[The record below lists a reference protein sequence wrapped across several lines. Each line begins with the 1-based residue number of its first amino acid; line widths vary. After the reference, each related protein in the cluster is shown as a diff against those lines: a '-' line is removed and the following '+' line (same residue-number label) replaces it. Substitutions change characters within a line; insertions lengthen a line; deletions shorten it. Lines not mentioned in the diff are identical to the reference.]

1 MDSSNVRGNMPEK
14 KAQQKPE
21 KEDLKEVSSGKKVC
35 MGCKTALSRLLQS
48 NAGLEVP
55 NASAEISGKA
65 YGNPAHLITPR
76 IKYLYI
82 YI

>member
-14 KAQQKPE
+14 KAQQNPE

-35 MGCKTALSRLLQS
+35 MGCKTTLSRLLQS
-48 NAGLEVP
+48 NTGLEVP

-65 YGNPAHLITPR
+65 YGNPEHLITLR
-76 IKYLYI
+76 IRYLHI